1 MGPQF
6 CWPNEG
12 IILASYLKKPAYNDL
27 SLAQWVSG
35 QLANILL
42 VEDQAL
48 SKNMFDQMAAA
59 AVHIAMVVGLNTIP
73 VLIVRTTMFIWLGRC
88 QSLYTI

>member
-1 MGPQF
+1 MSPQF

-12 IILASYLKKPAYNDL
+12 LVSATDLRKPAYDDL

-35 QLANILL
+35 HLLNILL

-48 SKNMFDQMAAA
+48 SRSML
-59 AVHIAMVVGLNTIP
+59 V
-73 VLIVRTTMFIWLGRC
+73 
-88 QSLYTI
+88 